1 MTLKR
6 FSGKR
11 SQFFL
16 VDIVIGLLV
25 FSILAFI
32 FFSTR
37 TDEVRMETV
46 EESLDIIDFFS
57 TTKAS
62 DITSLTLYEESDY
75 INMKEILGNLTRDRI
90 ISEESTIPDWI
101 TAYYFVLAESG
112 DYEENEIIDKLDELM
127 RQIRTF
133 TGDYYGRFA
142 FRVSLANSTHPQ
154 GFYNYSTMVGEFFA
168 ATEYVTHSFISVTG
182 TMDEIYGPV
191 EVRITA
197 RKI

>member
-62 DITSLTLYEESDY
+62 DITSLTLYEGSDY

-90 ISEESTIPDWI
+90 ISEDSTIPDWI

-127 RQIRTF
+127 QQIRTF

>member
-62 DITSLTLYEESDY
+62 DITSLTLYEGSDY

-90 ISEESTIPDWI
+90 ISEDSTIPDWI